1 MQKSGSPAVRWGLIF
16 GGIIA
21 VLGLLGDGLRFGTG
35 GGESFAGGGGGIGI
49 LVSVLLFVIGLALF
63 FVAGMFAA
71 RDSGRTGTGSIAGLI
86 AGLIGGAIGA
96 IATIIILLTLPP
108 SVFQTV
114 TANRPNANIS
124 GDQLRTIV
132 LVGGVIAAI
141 FGLLINAGIGAGV
154 GALGGLVGKG
164 QYRGPMRSY
173 QEAMYQ
179 GMPMQP
185 GAYPPPPPPGYP
197 QYPQPGGYPQYP
209 QYPPQQPGAYPP
221 PPPPQYPGPQQ

>member
-1 MQKSGSPAVRWGLIF
+1 MQKSGNPAVRWGLIF

-21 VLGLLGDGLRFGTG
+21 VLSLLGDGLRFATG
-35 GGESFAGGGGGIGI
+35 GGESFAGAGGGIGI
-49 LVSVLLFVIGLALF
+49 LVGVLLFLIGLALF

-71 RDSGRTGTGSIAGLI
+71 RDTGRTGTGSIAGLI
-86 AGLIGGAIGA
+86 AGLVGGAIGA
-96 IATIIILLTLPP
+96 IATIIILLTLPA

-114 TANRPNANIS
+114 TANNPGTNIS
-124 GDQLRTIV
+124 GDQLHTIFI
-132 LVGGVIAAI
+132 VGGVIGAVI
-141 FGLLINAGIGAGV
+141 GLLINAGIGAGV
-154 GALGGLVGKG
+154 GALGGLAGKG
-164 QYRGPMRSY
+164 QYRGPVQPY

-185 GAYPPPPPPGYP
+185 GMYPPPPPPPGYP
-197 QYPQPGGYPQYP
+197 QYPQPGGYP